1 VERLGSVA
9 MLNFH
14 RLIYCA
20 PEVAWNT
27 TTNHLLW
34 IIGLSS
40 APQSIRVQAA
50 RVLDEIIIAVP
61 RNLSSTG
68 DLQAKVQRRIFDI
81 LYKQIVPASSD
92 IPGTST
98 HIELRRMGLET
109 LYQILQ
115 ASGPTFVVEW
125 VSVFEML
132 GSNCIPAALFRRQSV
147 DSISTLSLQETPC
160 QKSLPLVYADD
171 CGYTAL
177 VKIAFQSLKLIC
189 DSVSVLSPED
199 LRLCIKTLGQFGRQA
214 DTIIARAAIESLLWS
229 VLGSIQAKQKDAEM
243 ELEYSAL
250 WMCLLEILDLCTDA
264 RHEVRVGAIQ
274 ILFHAMRLYG
284 ATLTLNAWNDCIWKI
299 IFPLLDA
306 ISIKTWCSA
315 FEPGALLNSGL
326 AAQSPEDVWDESQS
340 LALQSIGSIIS
351 EFLVIKI
358 MHLDSFSKV
367 WCTLVTHVHE
377 TVSLDRRNLSLPALL
392 CLGKAVK
399 ALSGSDASLQAK
411 VSEAWECV
419 WKACSDMGGM
429 VLLGGRSQLSLS
441 TNRTQLHR
449 AFTQESLVALVD
461 VIRSTRSISL
471 TQTNEWPLQ
480 RLSRLMEILK
490 GTPLCFCRYPSS

>member
-1 VERLGSVA
+1 

-61 RNLSSTG
+61 RNLLSTG
-68 DLQAKVQRRIFDI
+68 DLQAKVQHRIFDI

-92 IPGTST
+92 IPVTST
-98 HIELRRMGLET
+98 NIELRRMGLET

-115 ASGPTFVVEW
+115 AFGPTFVVEW
-125 VSVFEML
+125 VSIFEML

-160 QKSLPLVYADD
+160 QKSLSLVYADD

-229 VLGSIQAKQKDAEM
+229 VLDSVQAKQKDAEM

-250 WMCLLEILDLCTDA
+250 WMCLLEILGLCTDA

-306 ISIKTWCSA
+306 ISIKTRCSA

-326 AAQSPEDVWDESQS
+326 AAQSPEHVWDESQS

-392 CLGKAVK
+392 CLGEAVK
-399 ALSGSDASLQAK
+399 ALSGSDASLQVK

-419 WKACSDMGGM
+419 WKACSDMGSM
-429 VLLGGRSQLSLS
+429 VLMGGRSQLSLS